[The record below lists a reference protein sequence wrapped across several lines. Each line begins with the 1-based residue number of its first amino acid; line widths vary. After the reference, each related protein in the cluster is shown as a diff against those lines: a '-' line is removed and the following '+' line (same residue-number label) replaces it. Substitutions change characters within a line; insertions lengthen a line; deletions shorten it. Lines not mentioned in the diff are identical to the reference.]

1 MARPDIN
8 RSGELEVFVRVI
20 ETGGF
25 SAAARTLDMT
35 PSAVSKLVARL
46 EQRLGTRLLQRSTR
60 QLQLTPEGCAFYERG
75 LRVLADLE
83 EAERCA
89 SAHAEPRG
97 RLRVNSNVPF
107 GQHFLLPLLPA
118 FLERN
123 PQVGVDLTLNDEVID
138 LLEQRTD
145 VAVRAGPLKSS
156 SLVARRLGA
165 TRMMI
170 VAAPAYAQRHGLPR
184 DAEELQSHNRLDIG
198 HARAMQGWPLLQD
211 GRERMVLPSGNARAS
226 NGDALR
232 QLVLGGLGMA
242 RLAAFQVQADIAAGR
257 LLPVLEEANPGD
269 LEEVHAVFLGQGGY
283 LPLRVRAFLD
293 YLVENVDLERPA
305 LPCGWVVDPRDAW
318 ITVNRPQAC
327 SSLRAAARASL
338 LTSTPPSMRASS
350 SSRALLSSFSTALW
364 VMPSTG
370 ALLTR

>member
-170 VAAPAYAQRHGLPR
+170 VAAPAYVARHGMPQDVEAL
-184 DAEELQSHNRLDIG
+184 LTHNRLDIA
-198 HARAMQGWPLLQD
+198 HPRAQSGWPLVVD
-211 GRERMVLPSGNARAS
+211 GERRVVQTGGSARAS
-226 NGDALR
+226 DGEALR
-232 QLVLGGLGMA
+232 RLVLGGVGLA
-242 RLAAFQVQADIAAGR
+242 RLAAFQVQADVAAGR
-257 LLPVLEEANPGD
+257 LLPVLEPANPGD
-269 LEEVHAVFLGQGGY
+269 LEEVHAVFQGQGGY
-283 LPLRVRAFLD
+283 LPLRVRALLD
-293 YLVENVDLERPA
+293 YLVERVDLAKP
-305 LPCGWVVDPRDAW
+305 LG
-318 ITVNRPQAC
+318 
-327 SSLRAAARASL
+327 
-338 LTSTPPSMRASS
+338 
-350 SSRALLSSFSTALW
+350 
-364 VMPSTG
+364 
-370 ALLTR
+370 

>member
-25 SAAARTLDMT
+25 SAAARTLEMT

-118 FLERN
+118 FLQRN
-123 PQVGVDLTLNDEVID
+123 PQVGVDLTLND
-138 LLEQRTD
+138 
-145 VAVRAGPLKSS
+145 
-156 SLVARRLGA
+156 
-165 TRMMI
+165 
-170 VAAPAYAQRHGLPR
+170 
-184 DAEELQSHNRLDIG
+184 
-198 HARAMQGWPLLQD
+198 
-211 GRERMVLPSGNARAS
+211 
-226 NGDALR
+226 
-232 QLVLGGLGMA
+232 
-242 RLAAFQVQADIAAGR
+242 
-257 LLPVLEEANPGD
+257 
-269 LEEVHAVFLGQGGY
+269 
-283 LPLRVRAFLD
+283 
-293 YLVENVDLERPA
+293 
-305 LPCGWVVDPRDAW
+305 
-318 ITVNRPQAC
+318 
-327 SSLRAAARASL
+327 
-338 LTSTPPSMRASS
+338 
-350 SSRALLSSFSTALW
+350 
-364 VMPSTG
+364 
-370 ALLTR
+370 